1 MEGICIP
8 ENLAEEKAGSVE
20 EYVNVAKNLRETDG
34 ANHNCT
40 QAILVTFAEEM
51 GMTAQVARGLGANF
65 GLGMGCGSACG
76 VVTGVVAALGAMG
89 FDKKTTATF
98 MKSFLEKYGSY
109 DCKVLLQTCKER
121 GESRAEHCNRL
132 IFHGVEEVGKILE
145 AKEDVRELSGE
156 K

>member
-1 MEGICIP
+1 ME
-8 ENLAEEKAGSVE
+8 K
-20 EYVNVAKNLRETDG
+20 YVNKVKELRETDG

-40 QAILVTFAEEM
+40 QAVLVTFAEEM
-51 GMTAQVARGLGANF
+51 GMEPAVARALGSNF

-89 FDKKTTATF
+89 FDKKETATF
-98 MKSFLEKYGSY
+98 MKSFMEKYGSY

-132 IFHGVEEVGKILE
+132 IFHGVEEVGKRVE
-145 AKEDVRELSGE
+145 QRKKQGE
-156 K
+156 SV